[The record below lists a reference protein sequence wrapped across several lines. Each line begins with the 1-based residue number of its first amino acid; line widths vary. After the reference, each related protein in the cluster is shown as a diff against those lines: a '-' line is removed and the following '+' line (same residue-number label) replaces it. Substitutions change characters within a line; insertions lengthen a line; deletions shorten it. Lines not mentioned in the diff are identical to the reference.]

1 MVASINTNKQ
11 TENRVRHN
19 YTAQLDSYCERARS
33 LASSK
38 NLNWKTT

>member
-19 YTAQLDSYCERARS
+19 YAAQLDLYCERA
-33 LASSK
+33 
-38 NLNWKTT
+38 